1 MNWISTISKKVK
13 TIIKKRRDDIELK
26 NKKRK
31 DDSELKKSNWGR
43 SFGWFIEWNGEII
56 GELVDDKFDDMF
68 WVRYTIVPYDGFE
81 EFLFNHQNWD
91 ENNFKYLNKHYP
103 QYVDAI
109 HGRTIDIDK
118 NEYTISMRALY
129 LLSIE
134 E

>member
-1 MNWISTISKKVK
+1 MNWISTIHRKIK
-13 TIIKKRRDDIELK
+13 TILQKRKDDRELK
-26 NKKRK
+26 NKKRR
-31 DDSELKKSNWGR
+31 DDTELKKSNWGR
-43 SFGWFIEWNGEII
+43 TFGWYIEFNGEII
-56 GELVDDKFDDMF
+56 GELVDDEFDDMF

-91 ENNFKYLNKHYP
+91 ESRFKYLNKHYS

-109 HGRTIDIDK
+109 HGRTIDK
-118 NEYTISMRALY
+118 RENKYTISMRGLY

>member
-1 MNWISTISKKVK
+1 MNWLSKIRKK
-13 TIIKKRRDDIELK
+13 IEATIKKREDNRELK
-26 NKKRK
+26 NKKRR
-31 DDSELKKSNWGR
+31 DDAELKKSNWGR
-43 SFGWFIEWNGEII
+43 SFGWFIELNGEII

-91 ENNFKYLNKHYP
+91 ESRFKYRNKHYP

-109 HGRTIDIDK
+109 HGRTIDK
-118 NEYTISMRALY
+118 EENKYTISMRALY